1 MIRRIQI
8 TNDLLDVIKSCPSGV
23 IDDIYKIEYYI
34 QGCNTVYD
42 AKFTKEGD
50 CLKVVLPS
58 SELEKLE
65 NGILMRRAYYKVSDS
80 SYPDG
85 YYNLTFED
93 NMNVWLGGESSDPY
107 ERQYVTEKDLNKTL
121 EDYALKTEVPSLDGY
136 ATQEWVESKGYVT
149 AETLPEGIATESWV
163 TSQGY
168 LTEHQSLDGYATEEW
183 VNAHGYLTTHQPIKT
198 VNNQSLIGEGNID
211 ISGMTPTQ
219 EAAIAPLMNPEEGI
233 IVHTVYKPNVL
244 VENKD
249 LYLGYQWAE
258 HQSEIDGDFYCI
270 NDGKIFKFNKKTYI
284 YDKLNDSYIPFNYN
298 ILWKDN
304 SGRYY
309 VGNDSQIDMNTL
321 QLTPVDLKLYS
332 FQNDRA
338 RSNIWKGQ
346 YGIYQ
351 LSDRP
356 QKFDEDNQRFVDW
369 PNVNITEGYA
379 LEFIASYFGK
389 YSFTYEGHIIMVYDD
404 GSMWEMTEYEDHI
417 DIDKVDNPYFPVEYN
432 GTILQGNRLFNS
444 NGILYYFGSNISKP
458 LKLVNGNWV
467 EFSIYDKYGSELYY
481 DGSYY
486 PGIFYGNI
494 LLGGCFY
501 NNLEYFYFVNLSSED
516 VEYTIWQNVN
526 TVAVDLDSQQAIR
539 GFKSFQNGAS
549 INSLSVEIVNAA
561 SNSTSFNLNNN
572 RITANSIEITS
583 PAVTV
588 NNKPIA
594 DKTDVVLNSTELP
607 YGFFKSE
614 TINVENSVQIMNEQ
628 SNHFRT
634 HTGRWIA
641 YYNGGYYEFN
651 GTGFQLVKSDV
662 PNMYNYSN
670 AFVVVTPNMTFYNY
684 NGYTYIW
691 DDINSTFIQ
700 VCDNLGD
707 EQWVYWWDGTNLRH
721 RGDHKLVN
729 TNDTWKWVEDT
740 INDYIS
746 GMYHYVNSRV
756 IILTI
761 GDNKVLEYNPS
772 NKTYTQLGYYT
783 PWTDT
788 SFTVG
793 NDIIWPWNG
802 QEYRVLDLSKVT
814 QGGDNYIYKSTSIPW
829 SEYNNVHIEFQG
841 HLWYGVS
848 GYSYVYQYCYDI
860 NYEKP
865 EVPATDGEYVLTG
878 TRDGDS
884 VTYSWETAQGGGS
897 TPDLSSYAT
906 KTWVTEQGYLT
917 EHQDLSSYA
926 LKSEIPSLTGYATKT
941 WVTEQGYLTEHQ
953 SLADYAT
960 QSWATSQFLEESK
973 IWTGSQSAWDA
984 LTSSQKASY
993 TIALITE

>member
-34 QGCNTVYD
+34 QGFDTVYE

-136 ATQEWVESKGYVT
+136 ATESWVESKGYVT

-163 TSQGY
+163 QSQGY
-168 LTEHQSLDGYATEEW
+168 LTTHQSLDGYATEEW

-219 EAAIAPLMNPEEGI
+219 EAAIEPLMNPEEGI
-233 IVHTVYKPNVL
+233 IVHTVYKPNVF

-249 LYLGYQWAE
+249 LYLGYTWSE

-309 VGNDSQIDMNTL
+309 AANQYQIDMNTF
-321 QLTPVDLKLYS
+321 QYTPVDLKLYN
-332 FQNDRA
+332 FDVDGA

-351 LSDRP
+351 LSNIS
-356 QKFDEDNQRFVDW
+356 QKFDEDNQEFVDW
-369 PNVNITEGYA
+369 TNVNITEGYD
-379 LEFIASYFGK
+379 LGVIAPYFGK
-389 YSFTYEGHIIMVYDD
+389 YSFTYEGHKIMVYDD

-417 DIDKVDNPYFPVEYN
+417 DIDKVDAPYFPMEYN
-432 GTILQGNRLFNS
+432 GNQLQNGNRYFNS
-444 NGILYYFGSNISKP
+444 NGILYYFGYDVSKP

-467 EFSIYDKYGSELYY
+467 EFSIYDKDGDELYY
-481 DGSYY
+481 SGNY

-494 LLGGCFY
+494 LLGGCFH
-501 NNLEYFYFVNLSSED
+501 NNLDYFHFVNLSSED
-516 VEYTIWQNVN
+516 VKYTIWQNVN
-526 TVAVDLDSQQAIR
+526 TVAVDLNSQQAIR

-549 INSLSVEIVNAA
+549 INSLNVEIVTG
-561 SNSTSFNLNNN
+561 SNLTSFYLNNN

-583 PAVTV
+583 PTVTV

-594 DKTDVVLNSTELP
+594 DKTDVIVNMTELP

-614 TINVENSVQIMNEQ
+614 TINVENSVPIMNEQ

-641 YYNGGYYEFN
+641 YYNDSYYEFN

-662 PNMYNYSN
+662 PQMNNYKN
-670 AFVVVTPNMTFYNY
+670 NYVVVTPNMTFYNY
-684 NGYTYIW
+684 NNYTYIW

-700 VCDNLGD
+700 VCNNLGD
-707 EQWVYWWDGTNLRH
+707 EDWAYWWDGTNLRH
-721 RGDHKLVN
+721 KGDYKLVN
-729 TNDTWKWVEDT
+729 TNDTWEWVEDT

-761 GDNKVLEYNPS
+761 GDNKVFEYNPS
-772 NKTYTQLGYYT
+772 NKTYTQLGYYAF
-783 PWTDT
+783 WTNA

-793 NDIIWPWNG
+793 NDIIWPYNAA
-802 QEYRVLDLSKVT
+802 EFRILDLSKVT
-814 QGGDNYIYKSTSIPW
+814 QAGDTTIDKSTSIPW

-848 GYSYVYQYCYDI
+848 GYLYVYQYCYDV

-884 VTYSWETAQGGGS
+884 VTYSWETAQGGGGS

-917 EHQDLSSYA
+917 EHQ
-926 LKSEIPSLTGYATKT
+926 SLDG
-941 WVTEQGYLTEHQ
+941 
-953 SLADYAT
+953 YAT

-973 IWTGSQSAWDA
+973 IWTGTQSAWDA